1 VFKTVINRF
10 VVATGAPFQHFQVNP
25 YGRGERA
32 DYAILNIKSSFSDL
46 QTY

>member
-1 VFKTVINRF
+1 MFKTVINRF

-25 YGRGERA
+25 YGLGERS

-46 QTY
+46 HTY